1 MLRLS
6 KIVLICLL
14 LLGLPFAGLA
24 KADGNAVAPKLVTLA
39 PIAFTAEIS
48 EQYAAQVLH
57 VTLRIS
63 LSDAGVVQN
72 NVQII
77 ESSGSALVDQA
88 VITSV
93 KSSTFQPASRD
104 GKAMASSILLPL
116 QIEVKKDAPQEEV
129 PGNAGQEAAQNQ

>member
-1 MLRLS
+1 M
-6 KIVLICLL
+6 L

-24 KADGNAVAPKLVTLA
+24 KAAGNAVAPKLVTLA

-63 LSDAGVVQN
+63 LSDSGVVQD

-88 VITSV
+88 VITAV
-93 KSSTFQPASRD
+93 KASTFQPASRD
-104 GKAMASSILLPL
+104 GKAIASSILLPL
-116 QIEVKKDAPQEEV
+116 QIEVKNDAPQQEV
-129 PGNAGQEAAQNQ
+129 HGNAGQ